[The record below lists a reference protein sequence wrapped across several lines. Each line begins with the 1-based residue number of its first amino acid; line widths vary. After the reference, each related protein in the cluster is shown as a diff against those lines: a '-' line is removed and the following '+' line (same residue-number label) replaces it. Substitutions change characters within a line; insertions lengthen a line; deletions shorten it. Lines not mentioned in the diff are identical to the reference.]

1 MRHLIIGAMV
11 VMIFFGC
18 TPEQSTISEYQIENG
33 LNIPIVLRFYRNGLP
48 SAQTSVVTLEGLGN
62 TYKKFGEALGSST
75 TPFDVF
81 SADSILIV
89 FDGKRIQGHNMFEP
103 NGFSLLNQQD
113 YQKISSGRF
122 LYLIDQK
129 NYNNAT
135 PCDGP
140 CY

>member
-1 MRHLIIGAMV
+1 MKYIAVIV
-11 VMIFFGC
+11 FIIFFGC

-33 LNIPIVLRFYRNGLP
+33 LDIPIVLHFYRNGLP
-48 SAQTSVVTLEGLGN
+48 STQTSVVTLEGLGD
-62 TYKKFGEALGSST
+62 TYKKSGEALGSST

-81 SADSILIV
+81 SADSISMV
-89 FDGKRIQGHNMFEP
+89 FDSKKIQGHNLFEP
-103 NGFSLLNQQD
+103 SGFSLLNQQD

-122 LYLIDQK
+122 LYLIDQN